1 MTSIIKSSTIFLA
14 AALFLGSCVPTRK
27 FKASQEA
34 LQSVRNDSAS
44 LAAEVSNLES
54 NVSQLKGQ
62 INDLTGQVNDLTN
75 KAGLLSTDAANKAS
89 QLNKSQQELA
99 DQQKRLEQLQALM
112 DQQKK
117 ATQEIRKKMAGGY
130 SCLQLECVNEPKAD
144 ESKILVFTI
153 DPQTD
158 LDTFRQFSVHGKLN
172 IYEAYYENCEFAY
185 ILEFFVKNEYAGDV
199 LQQLKILTDFA
210 EAGIY
215 KECTA

>member
-1 MTSIIKSSTIFLA
+1 MKENMIVQFVSFET
-14 AALFLGSCVPTRK
+14 ALDSKAFIPQWEQYQQATTKNASATLQQHVLKNGK
-27 FKASQEA
+27 FKYIAQHRCPSGEFRFVFNRERRSSKIPEA
-34 LQSVRNDSAS
+34 
-44 LAAEVSNLES
+44 
-54 NVSQLKGQ
+54 
-62 INDLTGQVNDLTN
+62 
-75 KAGLLSTDAANKAS
+75 
-89 QLNKSQQELA
+89 
-99 DQQKRLEQLQALM
+99 
-112 DQQKK
+112 
-117 ATQEIRKKMAGGY
+117 EIRKKMAGGY